1 MSGHNKWSTIKQKK
15 GKNDAARAKVFTKI
29 GRELIVAIKDGGS
42 ADPSVNS
49 KLKDCIAKAKAANVP
64 NDNIERIIKKASSD
78 ADSTNYEAVTYEGY
92 GPNGVAVIVEALTDN
107 RNRTAGEVRHY
118 FDKFGG
124 NMGTQGCVSFMFSKK
139 GVLVIEREDLEKDE
153 DTVMSDALECGAS
166 DFEADDD
173 VFTIYTETDDFGAVR
188 DELEKLGYTKETDWM
203 EYRITIPDELPERY
217 YKYADIVIAKNKL
230 NVRKVTRR
238 MVNKENYGR
247 KFFKLIN
254 ETYYKLYGFSLLSDK
269 QIDAYTKL
277 YLGLLDTRMVSFIE
291 NENGELVAAG
301 VTMPD
306 LTAALQKC
314 GGKLFPF
321 GWFHLL
327 KAIFWKPCD
336 TLDMLLVGVREDYR
350 GKGLNAVLVTD
361 LYPRLKAMGFKYAET
376 TAELETN
383 DSIQAMWKYFEREQ
397 HKRRRVYAKKIE

>member
-1 MSGHNKWSTIKQKK
+1 MSVEIRKVQTKEELKEFIHFANNLYKGDEYYAPSLISDDYNTFDPKKNGAFDFCQAQMFLAYKEGKVAGRVMAIINNRANETWKVKQVRY
-15 GKNDAARAKVFTKI
+15 GWIDFINDEEV
-29 GRELIVAIKDGGS
+29 
-42 ADPSVNS
+42 
-49 KLKDCIAKAKAANVP
+49 AKALLDAVAAWGK
-64 NDNIERIIKKASSD
+64 ERGMTDIAGPLGFTDFDPEGMLVEGFERVATMIGIY
-78 ADSTNYEAVTYEGY
+78 NYPYY
-92 GPNGVAVIVEALTDN
+92 PQI
-107 RNRTAGEVRHY
+107 
-118 FDKFGG
+118 
-124 NMGTQGCVSFMFSKK
+124 
-139 GVLVIEREDLEKDE
+139 
-153 DTVMSDALECGAS
+153 
-166 DFEADDD
+166 
-173 VFTIYTETDDFGAVR
+173 
-188 DELEKLGYTKETDWM
+188 LEKLGYTKETDWM

-238 MVNKENYGR
+238 MINKENYGR

-277 YLGLLDTRMVSFIE
+277 YLGLLDTRMVSFVE
-291 NENGELVAAG
+291 NEKGELVAAG

-397 HKRRRVYAKKIE
+397 HKRRRVYAKKID

>member
-1 MSGHNKWSTIKQKK
+1 MSVEIRKVQTKKELKEFIHFANDLYKGDEYYAPSLISDDYNTFDPKKNGAFDFCQAQMFLAYKEGKVAGRVMAIINNRANETWKVKQVRY
-15 GKNDAARAKVFTKI
+15 GWIDFINDEEV
-29 GRELIVAIKDGGS
+29 
-42 ADPSVNS
+42 
-49 KLKDCIAKAKAANVP
+49 AKALLDAVAAWGK
-64 NDNIERIIKKASSD
+64 ERGMTDIAGPLGFTDFDPEGMLVEGFERVATMIGIY
-78 ADSTNYEAVTYEGY
+78 NYPYY
-92 GPNGVAVIVEALTDN
+92 PQI
-107 RNRTAGEVRHY
+107 
-118 FDKFGG
+118 
-124 NMGTQGCVSFMFSKK
+124 
-139 GVLVIEREDLEKDE
+139 
-153 DTVMSDALECGAS
+153 
-166 DFEADDD
+166 
-173 VFTIYTETDDFGAVR
+173 
-188 DELEKLGYTKETDWM
+188 LEKLGYTKETDWM

-238 MVNKENYGR
+238 MINKENYGR

-277 YLGLLDTRMVSFIE
+277 YLGLLDTRMVSFVE
-291 NENGELVAAG
+291 NEKGELVAAG

-397 HKRRRVYAKKIE
+397 HKRRRVYAKKID

>member
-1 MSGHNKWSTIKQKK
+1 MSVEIRKVQTKKELKEFIHFANDLYKGDEYYAPSLISDDYNTFDPKKNGAFDFCQAQMFLAYKEGKVAGRVMAIINNRANETWKVKQVRY
-15 GKNDAARAKVFTKI
+15 GWIDFINDEEV
-29 GRELIVAIKDGGS
+29 
-42 ADPSVNS
+42 
-49 KLKDCIAKAKAANVP
+49 AKALLDAVAAWGK
-64 NDNIERIIKKASSD
+64 ERGMTDIAGPLGFTDFDPEGMLVEGFERVATIIGIY
-78 ADSTNYEAVTYEGY
+78 NYPYY
-92 GPNGVAVIVEALTDN
+92 PQI
-107 RNRTAGEVRHY
+107 
-118 FDKFGG
+118 
-124 NMGTQGCVSFMFSKK
+124 
-139 GVLVIEREDLEKDE
+139 
-153 DTVMSDALECGAS
+153 
-166 DFEADDD
+166 
-173 VFTIYTETDDFGAVR
+173 
-188 DELEKLGYTKETDWM
+188 LEKLGYTKETDWM

-254 ETYYKLYGFSLLSDK
+254 ETYYKLYRFSLLSDK

-291 NENGELVAAG
+291 NEKGELVAAG

-383 DSIQAMWKYFEREQ
+383 GSIQAMWKYFEREQ

>member
-1 MSGHNKWSTIKQKK
+1 MSVEIRKVQTKKELKEFIHFANDLYKGDEYYAPSLISDDYNTFDPKKNGAFDFCQAQMFLAYKEGKVAGRVMAIINNRANETWKVKQVRY
-15 GKNDAARAKVFTKI
+15 GWIDFINDEEV
-29 GRELIVAIKDGGS
+29 
-42 ADPSVNS
+42 
-49 KLKDCIAKAKAANVP
+49 AKALLDAVAAWGK
-64 NDNIERIIKKASSD
+64 ERGMTDIAGPLGFTDFDPEGMLVEGFERVATMIGIY
-78 ADSTNYEAVTYEGY
+78 NYPYY
-92 GPNGVAVIVEALTDN
+92 PQI
-107 RNRTAGEVRHY
+107 
-118 FDKFGG
+118 
-124 NMGTQGCVSFMFSKK
+124 
-139 GVLVIEREDLEKDE
+139 
-153 DTVMSDALECGAS
+153 
-166 DFEADDD
+166 
-173 VFTIYTETDDFGAVR
+173 
-188 DELEKLGYTKETDWM
+188 LEKLGYTKETDWM

-217 YKYADIVIAKNKL
+217 YKYADIVIAKNNL

-238 MVNKENYGR
+238 MINKENYGR

-277 YLGLLDTRMVSFIE
+277 YLGLLDTRMVSFVE
-291 NENGELVAAG
+291 NEKGELVAAG

>member
-1 MSGHNKWSTIKQKK
+1 MSVEIRKVQTKKELKEFIHFANDLYKGDEYYAPSLISDDYNTFDPKKNGAFDFCQAQMFLAYKEGKVAGRVMAIINNRANETWKVKQVRY
-15 GKNDAARAKVFTKI
+15 GWIDFINDEEV
-29 GRELIVAIKDGGS
+29 
-42 ADPSVNS
+42 
-49 KLKDCIAKAKAANVP
+49 AKALLDAVAAWGK
-64 NDNIERIIKKASSD
+64 ERGMTDIAGPLGFTDFDPEGMLVEGFERVATIIGIY
-78 ADSTNYEAVTYEGY
+78 NYPYY
-92 GPNGVAVIVEALTDN
+92 PQI
-107 RNRTAGEVRHY
+107 
-118 FDKFGG
+118 
-124 NMGTQGCVSFMFSKK
+124 
-139 GVLVIEREDLEKDE
+139 
-153 DTVMSDALECGAS
+153 
-166 DFEADDD
+166 
-173 VFTIYTETDDFGAVR
+173 
-188 DELEKLGYTKETDWM
+188 LEKLGYTKETDWM

-291 NENGELVAAG
+291 NEKGELVAAG

-397 HKRRRVYAKKIE
+397 HKRRRVYAKKID

>member
-1 MSGHNKWSTIKQKK
+1 MSVEIRKVQTKEELKEFIHFANNLYNGDEYYAPSLISDDYNTFDPKKNGAFDFCQAQMFLAYKEGTVAGRVMAIINNRANETWKVKQVRY
-15 GKNDAARAKVFTKI
+15 GWIDFINDEEV
-29 GRELIVAIKDGGS
+29 
-42 ADPSVNS
+42 
-49 KLKDCIAKAKAANVP
+49 AKALLDAVAAWGK
-64 NDNIERIIKKASSD
+64 ERGMTDIAGPLGFTDFDPEGMLVEGFERVATMIGIY
-78 ADSTNYEAVTYEGY
+78 NYPYY
-92 GPNGVAVIVEALTDN
+92 PQI
-107 RNRTAGEVRHY
+107 
-118 FDKFGG
+118 
-124 NMGTQGCVSFMFSKK
+124 
-139 GVLVIEREDLEKDE
+139 
-153 DTVMSDALECGAS
+153 
-166 DFEADDD
+166 
-173 VFTIYTETDDFGAVR
+173 
-188 DELEKLGYTKETDWM
+188 LEKLGYTKETDWM

-238 MVNKENYGR
+238 MINKENYGR

-277 YLGLLDTRMVSFIE
+277 YLGLLDTRMVSFVE
-291 NENGELVAAG
+291 NEKGELVAAG

-397 HKRRRVYAKKIE
+397 HKRRRVYAKKID

>member
-1 MSGHNKWSTIKQKK
+1 MSVEIRKVQTKKELKEFIHFANDLYKGDEYYAPSLISDDYNTFDPKKNGAFDFCQAQMFLAYKEGKVAGRVMAIINNRANETWKVKQVRY
-15 GKNDAARAKVFTKI
+15 GWIDFINDEEV
-29 GRELIVAIKDGGS
+29 
-42 ADPSVNS
+42 
-49 KLKDCIAKAKAANVP
+49 AKALLDAVAAWGK
-64 NDNIERIIKKASSD
+64 ERGMTDIAGPLGFTDFDPEGMLVEGFERVATIIGIY
-78 ADSTNYEAVTYEGY
+78 NYPYY
-92 GPNGVAVIVEALTDN
+92 PQI
-107 RNRTAGEVRHY
+107 
-118 FDKFGG
+118 
-124 NMGTQGCVSFMFSKK
+124 
-139 GVLVIEREDLEKDE
+139 
-153 DTVMSDALECGAS
+153 
-166 DFEADDD
+166 
-173 VFTIYTETDDFGAVR
+173 
-188 DELEKLGYTKETDWM
+188 LEKLGYTKETDWM
-203 EYRITIPDELPERY
+203 EYRVTIPDELPERY

-291 NENGELVAAG
+291 NEKGELVAAG

>member
-1 MSGHNKWSTIKQKK
+1 MSVEIRKVQTKKELKEFIHFANDLYKGNEYYAPSLISDDYNTFDPKKNGAFDFCQAQMFLAYKEGKVAGRVMAIINNRANETWKVKQVRY
-15 GKNDAARAKVFTKI
+15 GWIDFINDEEV
-29 GRELIVAIKDGGS
+29 
-42 ADPSVNS
+42 
-49 KLKDCIAKAKAANVP
+49 AKALLDAVAAWGK
-64 NDNIERIIKKASSD
+64 ERGMTDIAGPLGFTDFDPEGMLVEGFERVATIIGIY
-78 ADSTNYEAVTYEGY
+78 NYPYY
-92 GPNGVAVIVEALTDN
+92 PQI
-107 RNRTAGEVRHY
+107 
-118 FDKFGG
+118 
-124 NMGTQGCVSFMFSKK
+124 
-139 GVLVIEREDLEKDE
+139 
-153 DTVMSDALECGAS
+153 
-166 DFEADDD
+166 
-173 VFTIYTETDDFGAVR
+173 
-188 DELEKLGYTKETDWM
+188 LEKLGYTKETDWM

-383 DSIQAMWKYFEREQ
+383 DSVQAMWKYFEREQ

>member
-1 MSGHNKWSTIKQKK
+1 MSVEIRKVQTKKELKEFIHFANDLYKGDEYYAPSLISDDYNTFDPKKNGAFDFCQAQMFLAYKEGKVAGRVMAIINNRANETWKVKQVRY
-15 GKNDAARAKVFTKI
+15 GWIDFINDEEV
-29 GRELIVAIKDGGS
+29 
-42 ADPSVNS
+42 
-49 KLKDCIAKAKAANVP
+49 AKALLDAVAAWGK
-64 NDNIERIIKKASSD
+64 ERGMTDIAGPLGFTDFDPEGMLVEGFERVATMIGIY
-78 ADSTNYEAVTYEGY
+78 NYPYY
-92 GPNGVAVIVEALTDN
+92 PQI
-107 RNRTAGEVRHY
+107 
-118 FDKFGG
+118 
-124 NMGTQGCVSFMFSKK
+124 
-139 GVLVIEREDLEKDE
+139 
-153 DTVMSDALECGAS
+153 
-166 DFEADDD
+166 
-173 VFTIYTETDDFGAVR
+173 
-188 DELEKLGYTKETDWM
+188 LEKLGYTKETDWM

-238 MVNKENYGR
+238 MINKENYGR

-277 YLGLLDTRMVSFIE
+277 YLGLLDTRMVSFVE

>member
-1 MSGHNKWSTIKQKK
+1 MSVEISKVQTKKELKEFIHFANDLYKGDEYYAPSLISDDYNTFDPKKNGAFDFCQAQMFLAYKEGKVAGRVMAIINNRANETWKVKQVHY
-15 GKNDAARAKVFTKI
+15 GWIDFINDEEV
-29 GRELIVAIKDGGS
+29 
-42 ADPSVNS
+42 
-49 KLKDCIAKAKAANVP
+49 AKALLDAVAAWGK
-64 NDNIERIIKKASSD
+64 ERGMTDIAGPLGFTDFDPEGMLVEGFERVATIIGIY
-78 ADSTNYEAVTYEGY
+78 NYPYY
-92 GPNGVAVIVEALTDN
+92 PQI
-107 RNRTAGEVRHY
+107 
-118 FDKFGG
+118 
-124 NMGTQGCVSFMFSKK
+124 
-139 GVLVIEREDLEKDE
+139 
-153 DTVMSDALECGAS
+153 
-166 DFEADDD
+166 
-173 VFTIYTETDDFGAVR
+173 
-188 DELEKLGYTKETDWM
+188 LEKLGYTKETDWM

-383 DSIQAMWKYFEREQ
+383 DSVQAMWKYFEREQ
-397 HKRRRVYAKKIE
+397 HKRRRVYAKKID